1 MKIKN
6 NQKLKYELEDHDLE
20 EPEALAL
27 ESSHVEEQVLEQEA
41 DEAEQEKL
49 EENCLEI
56 KENIDMDAIFYRARE
71 EYRRTE
77 ISLIQLEELLE
88 EQVTGSKAT

>member
-1 MKIKN
+1 M
-6 NQKLKYELEDHDLE
+6 E

-27 ESSHVEEQVLEQEA
+27 ESSHVEEHVLEQEA